1 VGEMATGQVPT
12 AQRKGLSKGWII
24 GLSIA
29 GAAIV
34 LVMVAVVGGVFFL
47 FRFGLDLVED
57 QVRRDIQD
65 NPVIMEQVGV
75 IQAIDIDF
83 AASANEPDPE
93 VFVFHLEGQHG
104 NATLTAKTVTVDAD
118 TEKVTWGT
126 LRTPS
131 GAQYDLFPGQ
141 SAVPD

>member
-1 VGEMATGQVPT
+1 MAAGQVPT
-12 AQRKGLSKGWII
+12 VERKGLSKGWII

-34 LVMVAVVGGVFFL
+34 LVMVAAIGGVFLL
-47 FRFGLDLVED
+47 FRFGLGLVED
-57 QVRRDIQD
+57 QVRRDIQQ

-75 IQAIDIDF
+75 IQQIDIDF
-83 AASANEPDPE
+83 PASANEPDPE
-93 VFVFHLEGQHG
+93 VFVFHLQGQHG
-104 NATLTAKTVTVDAD
+104 SATLTAKTVTGEGG

-126 LRTPS
+126 LQTSS

-141 SAVPD
+141 PAEPD